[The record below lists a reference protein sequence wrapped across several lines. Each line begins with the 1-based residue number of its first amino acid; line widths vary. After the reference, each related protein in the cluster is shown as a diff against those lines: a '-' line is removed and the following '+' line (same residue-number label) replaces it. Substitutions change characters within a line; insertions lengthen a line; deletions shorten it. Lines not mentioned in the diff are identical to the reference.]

1 MLVAVLSFTAP
12 IIPFLAG
19 MYHSFFYPYADH
31 PYKEE
36 KFFIYMHKMILLG
49 MAQAFAA
56 SIAAQKYAPLSITNT
71 IILVVLTNTIA
82 GYDFL
87 IRVRP
92 YGPWRYARLRAYF
105 TYQKQHKHKNINSHP
120 TDT

>member
-1 MLVAVLSFTAP
+1 MVITVLGFTAP
-12 IIPFLAG
+12 IVPFLAG

-36 KFFIYMHKMILLG
+36 KFFVYMHKMILLG
-49 MAQAFAA
+49 TLLATTAFFTTGYHVGLGTITTIFIVAFA
-56 SIAAQKYAPLSITNT
+56 
-71 IILVVLTNTIA
+71 NTIA

-92 YGPWRYARLRAYF
+92 YGPWRYARLRPYF
-105 TYQKQHKHKNINSHP
+105 TYQKQHKNINSHP

>member
-1 MLVAVLSFTAP
+1 MVITILGFTAP
-12 IIPFLAG
+12 IVPFLAG

-49 MAQAFAA
+49 TLMATTAFFATGHHDTMG
-56 SIAAQKYAPLSITNT
+56 SITAT
-71 IILVVLTNTIA
+71 VFCIFLANTIA

-92 YGPWRYARLRAYF
+92 YGPWRYAQLRAYF
-105 TYQKQHKHKNINSHP
+105 TYEKQHKHKKHNT